1 MRVGRGRR
9 GCDGTTGHNNQADDI
24 DSYSTERD
32 DIAMVM
38 VFYLYV

>member
-1 MRVGRGRR
+1 MRVGRSHR
-9 GCDGTTGHNNQADDI
+9 GYDGTTGNNNQADDI
-24 DSYSTERD
+24 DSTERD